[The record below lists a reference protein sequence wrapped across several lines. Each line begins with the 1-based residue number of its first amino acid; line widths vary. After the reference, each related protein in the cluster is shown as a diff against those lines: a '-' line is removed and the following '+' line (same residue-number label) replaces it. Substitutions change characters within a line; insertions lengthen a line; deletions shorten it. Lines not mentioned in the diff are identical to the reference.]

1 MQLLPR
7 PEPYPEVVGT
17 YEYDFGESW
26 QHEILLGKIMEPGPN
41 VAYPRCVEG

>member
-17 YEYDFGESW
+17 YEHDFGYGW
-26 QHEILLGKIMEPGPN
+26 HHEMLLEKM
-41 VAYPRCVEG
+41 R